1 MFMEEK
7 LKAYKGSFKK
17 KNGDSREMVFARL
30 YDLPEKFLNDKVQ
43 GAGSEQNYPEGME
56 LVWDLEA
63 DNFRVFNWKS
73 VEGNTKEIEIDSA
86 LFEVR

>member
-1 MFMEEK
+1 MEEK